1 MPSGHL
7 EIEPVTQCCREVFQI
22 CRIQSHGERKSGTI
36 VASGFTAVCV
46 LNGPLFQ
53 NHGEVNQECG
63 NPDFGEETQVIPGM
77 PHRLDKPQAAADCD
91 ESPRMQCE
99 IHNPAVMPVPGI
111 RVVTVAVPAD
121 GHWEVS
127 LQCNDSGARMCPS

>member
-1 MPSGHL
+1 M
-7 EIEPVTQCCREVFQI
+7 R
-22 CRIQSHGERKSGTI
+22 SHTALYACSKLVSI
-36 VASGFTAVCV
+36 VALLMDTQVPGRHFTVCV
-46 LNGPLFQ
+46 RL
-53 NHGEVNQECG
+53 VRKK
-63 NPDFGEETQVIPGM
+63 
-77 PHRLDKPQAAADCD
+77 PHALSSATPQAAADCD